1 MVGIARD
8 VFLIAVGDVFIRSFN
23 DSGANKQSQIK
34 IFLVATP
41 VRIVGSLKSY
51 LR

>member
-8 VFLIAVGDVFIRSFN
+8 VLLIAVGDVFIRSFN

-34 IFLVATP
+34 INLVATP
-41 VRIVGSLKSY
+41 LRRFGSLKSY